1 MNNENTEKLISRNR
15 QIIEAVIQKGGKD
28 IALIGITGSF
38 QTGEYHEKSDL
49 DLMIVANSGKSANIS
64 SCFVMDDVGF
74 DLYNTSWARLEEMAN
89 YENTF
94 VSKLMDADICYCPD
108 PENKKRYMELRKK
121 LDETLKKPLSLKTY
135 IRAGK
140 ALDEALT
147 QYSKLMLNNEKGE
160 CRYYEASVLYDIKNI
175 MCFLNNTYFKKG
187 VKDHINEMRE
197 MKEQPADFIDQFN
210 NAVNAKTVRQ
220 MKNTATT
227 VLKSV
232 KDLYEE
238 KGKQFE
244 EKRDLTKEAL
254 NGSYEEIW
262 SNWKNK
268 VYKAA
273 EDNDVHTALMSGMMC
288 QQFYNEEMYE
298 EYRMDR
304 IQLMKEFDPN
314 KLEGFAKAFDKAMNK
329 YRKEYDKVGL
339 KVRKYKDIEEFKKDY
354 LG

>member
-1 MNNENTEKLISRNR
+1 MNNEKLLSRNR
-15 QIIEAVIQKGGKD
+15 QIIEAVIKKGGEG

-49 DLMIVANSGKSANIS
+49 DLMIVAKSSANIS

-74 DLYNTSWARLEEMAN
+74 DIYNTSWARLEEMAN
-89 YENTF
+89 YEHTY

-108 PENKKRYMELRKK
+108 PENRKRYMELRKK

-147 QYSKLMLNNEKGE
+147 QYSKLMLNNKKGE
-160 CRYYEASVLYDIKNI
+160 CRYYSASVLYHIKNI
-175 MCFLNNTYFKKG
+175 MCFLNNTYFKKS
-187 VKDHINEMRE
+187 VKDHINEMID
-197 MKEQPADFIDQFN
+197 MKEQPDVFIEQFN

-220 MKNTATT
+220 MKNTCT
-227 VLKSV
+227 VILKSV
-232 KDLYEE
+232 KDFDNE

-244 EKRDLTKEAL
+244 DKRDLTKDAL

-262 SNWKNK
+262 SNWKTK
-268 VYKAA
+268 VHKAA
-273 EDNDVHTALMSGMMC
+273 KDNDVHTALMSGMMC
-288 QQFYNEEMYE
+288 QQFYNEEMFE
-298 EYRMDR
+298 EYNMDK

-314 KLEGFAKAFDKAMNK
+314 NLEGFAKAFDKAMKK
-329 YRKEYDKVGL
+329 YKKEYDKVGL